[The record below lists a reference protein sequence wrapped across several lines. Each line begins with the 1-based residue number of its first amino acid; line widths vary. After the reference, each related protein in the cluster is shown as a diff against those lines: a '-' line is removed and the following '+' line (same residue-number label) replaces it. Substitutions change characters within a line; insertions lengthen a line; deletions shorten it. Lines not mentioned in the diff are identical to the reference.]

1 MQYAT
6 KEDLAVWLGH
16 EGTDGT
22 PDVSQLPENVNKLL
36 TQASRVIDHATMGQ
50 INVGNER
57 HMDVAM
63 NATTAQCEYWI
74 DGMGES
80 VDINPNIESYTA
92 GKSSFQFVSGIPKL
106 APRARRELWLGGLL
120 NRRVVNI

>member
-6 KEDLAVWLGH
+6 KEDLAVWLGY

-22 PDVSQLPENVNKLL
+22 PDVAQLPENVDKLL
-36 TQASRVIDHATMGQ
+36 TQASRVIDHAALGQ

-57 HMDVAM
+57 HLDVAM

-80 VDINPNIESYTA
+80 VDINPNMESYSA
-92 GKSSFQFVSGIPKL
+92 GKSSFQFTNGIPKL